1 MPTLRKIVGNFEMEA
16 KLRFPEG
23 RFLWEVCR
31 LYNQLLFGNNY
42 IWGASLHSLRAPSP
56 KDEGVERA
64 ADIISQLLS

>member
-23 RFLWEVCR
+23 GFLWEVCR

-42 IWGASLHSLRAPSP
+42 IWGASLHSLRAPLP
-56 KDEGVERA
+56 QR
-64 ADIISQLLS
+64 